1 MSTVEGSLALDQ
13 VRTPLEKAM
22 EYAAQNEFYQ
32 EKFQRAG
39 IRPNQIVEAEDLAA
53 LPFTTKDELR
63 ECYPL
68 KVMVP
73 KEEEIVRIHSSS
85 GTTGQPVIIPY
96 TQRDVD
102 VWAQMMMRCYQMA
115 GMTNRDRVQITP
127 GYGLWTAG
135 IGFQAGVEAL
145 GAMAIPTGPG
155 NTQRQLKM
163 LRDLKTTFF
172 IGTSSYGLL
181 LAEAA
186 MEEGILAELKLQ
198 RAILGSE
205 RWGERMR
212 ERIEELF
219 GIETFDIYGL
229 TEVYGPGIGI
239 DCHLHSGIHYWSDYL
254 LFEIID
260 PETEKVLPPGEE
272 GELVITT
279 LAKEGLPLIRYR
291 TRDLTRIIPEPCPCG
306 SPYPRIERIHGRSDD
321 MIKIKGCNIFPAQ
334 IEQEIN
340 KFADFTGEY
349 RVILQRIEGRD
360 EMTVELEA
368 LAPQEGLGESFAQT
382 LRSRTGMLA
391 KVELCGPGQLPRTEK
406 KAKRV
411 LDKRDL
417 G

>member
-1 MSTVEGSLALDQ
+1 MSRVQGSLALEQ
-13 VRTPLEKAM
+13 GTPLQKAM
-22 EYAAQNEFYQ
+22 EYAYQNEFYR
-32 EKFQRAG
+32 EKFRQAG
-39 IRPNQIVEAEDLAA
+39 VAPQSIVEAEDLAA
-53 LPFTTKDELR
+53 LPFTTKDQLR
-63 ECYPL
+63 QCYPL

-73 KEEEIVRIHSSS
+73 NQEDIVRIHSSS

-96 TQRDVD
+96 TRRDVE
-102 VWAQMMMRCYQMA
+102 VWTEMMARCYKMA
-115 GMTNRDRVQITP
+115 GMTTTDRVQITP

-135 IGFQAGVEAL
+135 VGFQAGVEAL

-155 NTQRQLKM
+155 NTKRQLAM
-163 LRDLKTTFF
+163 MRDLKTTIL

-186 MEEGILAELKLQ
+186 AEAGILDQLQLK

-219 GIETFDIYGL
+219 KIETFDIYGL

-254 LFEIID
+254 IFEIID
-260 PETEKVLPPGEE
+260 PDTGEVLPAGEE

-291 TRDLTRIIPEPCPCG
+291 TRDLTRIIPEPCQCG
-306 SPYPRIERIHGRSDD
+306 SPYPRIQRIRGRSDD

-334 IEQEIN
+334 IEQEIAR
-340 KFADFTGEY
+340 FPELVGEY
-349 RVILQRIEGRD
+349 RVVLQRLDGRD
-360 EMTVELEA
+360 EMRVELEA
-368 LAPQEGLGESFAQT
+368 TCLSDSLADNFA
-382 LRSRTGMLA
+382 LALKSRTGMLA
-391 KVELCGPGQLPRTEK
+391 KVKLTKPGELPRTEK
-406 KAKRV
+406 KAKRIV
-411 LDKRDL
+411 DQRDL
-417 G
+417 D

>member
-1 MSTVEGSLALDQ
+1 
-13 VRTPLEKAM
+13 M
-22 EYAAQNEFYQ
+22 EYAYQSEFYR
-32 EKFQRAG
+32 EKFKQAG
-39 IRPNQIVEAEDLAA
+39 LTPSQIVEVEDLAA

-63 ECYPL
+63 QCYPL
-68 KVMVP
+68 KVKVP
-73 KEEEIVRIHSSS
+73 REEDIVRIHSSS

-96 TQRDVD
+96 TRRDVE
-102 VWAQMMMRCYQMA
+102 VWAEMMVRCYKMA

-155 NTQRQLKM
+155 NTQRQLTM
-163 LRDLKTTFF
+163 MRDLQTTFL

-186 MEEGILAELKLQ
+186 QEAQMLGEIKLK

-239 DCHLHSGIHYWSDYL
+239 DCHLHCGIHYWSDYL
-254 LFEIID
+254 VFEVID
-260 PETEKVLPPGEE
+260 PETGKVLPPGEE

-291 TRDLTRIIPEPCPCG
+291 TRDLTRIITEPCQCG
-306 SPYPRIERIHGRSDD
+306 SPYPRIQRIRGRSDD

-334 IEQEIN
+334 IEQEIS
-340 KFADFTGEY
+340 KFPELVGEY
-349 RVILQRIEGRD
+349 RITLERIEGRD
-360 EMTVELEA
+360 EMKIELEA
-368 LAPQEGLGESFAQT
+368 KCHADGLEENFALALK
-382 LRSRTGMLA
+382 SRTGMMP
-391 KVELCGPGQLPRTEK
+391 KVQLTAPGELPRTEK